1 MYDQSDKVETNQ
13 TLYQQCHCFTFIE
26 AKLDKSHV
34 LDDSFQLDILWNC
47 FINNI
52 AIIVFNWAPSM

>member
-1 MYDQSDKVETNQ
+1 MYDQSDKIETNQ

-34 LDDSFQLDILWNC
+34 RW
-47 FINNI
+47 FIPIRYSLKLLN
-52 AIIVFNWAPSM
+52 